1 TATLYNIVVQ
11 LLLTGRMPVLPDQ
24 RYFPL
29 AMGIRHPVP
38 KARSLLM
45 FVYPRIWVG
54 LWKISGERSLWYFS
68 R

>member
-1 TATLYNIVVQ
+1 
-11 LLLTGRMPVLPDQ
+11 MPSISESHCHPY
-24 RYFPL
+24 RYFPF
-29 AMGIRHPVP
+29 AIGIRHPVP

-45 FVYPRIWVG
+45 FVYPPIWVG